1 MDLTNWRKASYSG
14 GNGGNCIEVGMAAPG
29 VAVRD
34 TKQNGTGDVLTFTP
48 AAWRKFTHKVK
59 KP

>member
-1 MDLTNWRKASYSG
+1 MDNLKWRKATYSST
-14 GNGGNCIEVGMAAPG
+14 NGGACVEVGETARS

-48 AAWRKFTHKVK
+48 TAWQKFTRKLK

>member
-1 MDLTNWRKASYSG
+1 MDNLKWRKATYSST
-14 GNGGNCIEVGMAAPG
+14 NGGACVEVGETARS

-48 AAWRKFTHKVK
+48 AEWQKFTRKLK